1 MSKTDLV
8 ANALVGDGLDGID
21 RECLPASWLALL
33 AVGGHITLNHGDRR
47 RLAKST
53 LALLA
58 VSGVVEL
65 TRQERDRLGPHELAL
80 VALRGCT
87 ELRDA
92 ELARLPG
99 ALREFVDDALP
110 GPPAY
115 ESGTGS
121 VGQFPRIAGSG
132 IGMPNSC

>member
-1 MSKTDLV
+1 MSKTNLV
-8 ANALVGDGLDGID
+8 ANALVGNDLDGID
-21 RECLPASWLALL
+21 RGRLPASWLALL
-33 AVGGHITLNHGDRR
+33 AVGGHITLTYIDRR

-80 VALRGCT
+80 VALRGGT
-87 ELRDA
+87 GLRDA

-99 ALREFVDDALP
+99 ALREFVDDSLP
-110 GPPAY
+110 GLPAY
-115 ESGTGS
+115 ESGTGP

-132 IGMPNSC
+132 MGRPGSS